1 MSAMPYTV
9 GEVSQRTGVTIRTLH
24 HYDALGLLVPER
36 TAADVRVYDD
46 EDLERLAGILT
57 WRALGVPLD
66 RIGDLL
72 DGGDEVTELSER
84 RRAVRAHLA
93 RLERLLVDLD
103 ERLKGHDMDPDTIKA
118 VFDGFDPDSHAAEAE
133 ERWGDS
139 DAWTDAQ
146 RRTGSYGV
154 EQWQTIKAEGD
165 GIGDRFGL
173 LVDAGVDPA
182 STEAMD
188 LAEEHRAHIS
198 RWFYDCTPEIHAGLA
213 EMYATDARFTEYWE
227 AFGEGVTAFVSAAIA
242 ANAARMG

>member
-1 MSAMPYTV
+1 MPYTV

-93 RLERLLVDLD
+93 RLER
-103 ERLKGHDMDPDTIKA
+103 
-118 VFDGFDPDSHAAEAE
+118 
-133 ERWGDS
+133 
-139 DAWTDAQ
+139 
-146 RRTGSYGV
+146 
-154 EQWQTIKAEGD
+154 
-165 GIGDRFGL
+165 
-173 LVDAGVDPA
+173 
-182 STEAMD
+182 
-188 LAEEHRAHIS
+188 
-198 RWFYDCTPEIHAGLA
+198 
-213 EMYATDARFTEYWE
+213 
-227 AFGEGVTAFVSAAIA
+227 
-242 ANAARMG
+242 